1 MTQQDALR
9 MALEALNST
18 GINRGMHG
26 DNQYFDDDLVA
37 KALAACQSALAEQPA
52 LATCKSCNGNDGD
65 APCAYPSE
73 GKHGCL
79 RDARLSLAEQD
90 DEAVAYGIPHDE
102 NNNTFAYELLAME
115 LAAEEHD
122 DIHQLVYEGYP
133 PEPWGEVWQRYEA
146 DAKKM
151 IERVQKH
158 TRPAPKTYT
167 EHDIDVAIGVV
178 EWDKLNLFATAEA
191 VKQIVMRFAGS
202 HVTMEPKR
210 LSEEEVA
217 EIMDNNGA
225 GWWTK
230 HNLEFDYHGFANA
243 LMDKMTGGGK

>member
-1 MTQQDALR
+1 MDVTTHMFNPIEITESHKMTQQDAL
-9 MALEALNST
+9 LEKLKAISGTVLVQGNE
-18 GINRGMHG
+18 
-26 DNQYFDDDLVA
+26 YFELTEDDLRELV
-37 KALAACQSALAEQPA
+37 KSA
-52 LATCKSCNGNDGD
+52 
-65 APCAYPSE
+65 
-73 GKHGCL
+73 
-79 RDARLSLAEQD
+79 LAEQD

-158 TRPAPKTYT
+158 TRHAQKTYT
-167 EHDIDVAIGVV
+167 EQDIDEAIGSVDWANTSWQQAAV
-178 EWDKLNLFATAEA
+178 EAKKL
-191 VKQIVMRFAGS
+191 VMRFVGS
-202 HVTMEPKR
+202 QVTMEPKR

>member
-26 DNQYFDDDLVA
+26 DNQYFDDDLVS
-37 KALAACQSALAEQPA
+37 KALAACQSA
-52 LATCKSCNGNDGD
+52 
-65 APCAYPSE
+65 
-73 GKHGCL
+73 
-79 RDARLSLAEQD
+79 LAEQD

-158 TRPAPKTYT
+158 TRHAQKTYT
-167 EHDIDVAIGVV
+167 EQDIDEAIGSVDWANTSWQQAAV
-178 EWDKLNLFATAEA
+178 EAKKL
-191 VKQIVMRFAGS
+191 VMRFVGS
-202 HVTMEPKR
+202 QVTMGVKR

-230 HNLEFDYHGFANA
+230 HNHEFDYHGFANA

>member
-1 MTQQDALR
+1 MTDKHIPASKLLALPQHNDSNP
-9 MALEALNST
+9 LYEN
-18 GINRGMHG
+18 GG
-26 DNQYFDDDLVA
+26 DYILYDDLRALIDEAQDSVA
-37 KALAACQSALAEQPA
+37 MTSDEDCPCCGKGKLVYTYCNSCGTGLAHPR
-52 LATCKSCNGNDGD
+52 K
-65 APCAYPSE
+65 
-73 GKHGCL
+73 
-79 RDARLSLAEQD
+79 AEQD

-158 TRPAPKTYT
+158 TRHAQKTCT
-167 EHDIDVAIGVV
+167 ESDIDEAIGAVDWANTSWQQAAV
-178 EWDKLNLFATAEA
+178 EAKKL
-191 VKQIVMRFAGS
+191 VIRFVGS
-202 HVTMEPKR
+202 QVTMEVKR

-230 HNLEFDYHGFANA
+230 HNHEFDYHSIANA
-243 LMDKMTGGGK
+243 LMNKMTGGGK